1 MEPIEPIELVTTQG
15 HSTDLTVQ
23 SVSIHS
29 GGMVICVITDKA
41 DGESITVYD
50 DEIDSLIAALQAVKE
65 TMR

>member
-1 MEPIEPIELVTTQG
+1 MQAIELITKDG
-15 HSTDLTVQ
+15 HATDLTVQ
-23 SVSIHS
+23 SVSILG

-65 TMR
+65 IMR